1 MVVVVVYVP
10 IQLTYTGSA
19 VCLPYGGVQQELN
32 SWLDLV
38 ADGVATA
45 MRHIWRVLVI
55 EIKT

>member
-1 MVVVVVYVP
+1 VYVP